1 MSLQDPVGQPPEFPA
16 DPFAGAANV
25 AGAAPVATPPPASSR
40 RGVMGVLVAAVAVLA
55 IVVAVLLGQSMSR
68 GGGTTASGAAP
79 AANPAA
85 PAATATAPAPAAKA
99 PATATSKPAATGPV
113 PTGAVGFGGPL
124 VLNPSAP
131 AGVPTLDLYEDPQCP
146 ICQQF
151 EAIFGTAIGEVA
163 KNNEA
168 KVVVHTMTFLDRNLR
183 NDSSVRAANGAFCA
197 ADQGK
202 FREYMSATF
211 AAQPAQEG
219 VGWTEAQLATIAQ
232 SVSITGSALDTWKT
246 CQQGLT
252 YAAHIAA
259 LEINSERSGVNGT
272 PTALLNGKKMN
283 LSGLD
288 AAGFR
293 AAVKAGTA

>member
-1 MSLQDPVGQPPEFPA
+1 
-16 DPFAGAANV
+16 
-25 AGAAPVATPPPASSR
+25 
-40 RGVMGVLVAAVAVLA
+40 MGVLVAAVAVLA

-68 GGGTTASGAAP
+68 VGGTTASGAAP
-79 AANPAA
+79 GANPAA
-85 PAATATAPAPAAKA
+85 PAAHSDGARARGEGARDGYV
-99 PATATSKPAATGPV
+99 KPAATGPV

-168 KVVVHTMTFLDRNLR
+168 KVVVHTMTFLDYNLR

-202 FREYMSATF
+202 FREY
-211 AAQPAQEG
+211 
-219 VGWTEAQLATIAQ
+219 IALP
-232 SVSITGSALDTWKT
+232 SPPNRLKKAWAGPRP
-246 CQQGLT
+246 
-252 YAAHIAA
+252 
-259 LEINSERSGVNGT
+259 NSRPSRG
-272 PTALLNGKKMN
+272 
-283 LSGLD
+283 
-288 AAGFR
+288 R
-293 AAVKAGTA
+293 